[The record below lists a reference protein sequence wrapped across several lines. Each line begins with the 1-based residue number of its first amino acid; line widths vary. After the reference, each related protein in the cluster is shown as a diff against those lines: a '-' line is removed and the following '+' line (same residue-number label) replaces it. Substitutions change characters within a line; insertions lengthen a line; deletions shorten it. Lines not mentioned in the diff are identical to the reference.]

1 MTGIHS
7 ITYRDER
14 DRNHWFGDLIGD
26 LFSLLNRT
34 DIFADF
40 TAQSS
45 VGLQWVPSA
54 SNDSIGTWNF
64 LRQVIVAWEL
74 TTRLKNPGEG
84 GWTGFTP
91 CVLASLIVADLWL
104 KHAKIVLKDATVPI
118 KDLKKAETPAEKAKA
133 EEFKKRGDEA
143 WKRKDYQAASDL
155 YTEAMKV
162 DLINA
167 VYRCNRAA
175 AQLGL
180 ENWENAEE
188 DAYVATQLDPKYA
201 KAWSRLGM
209 AKLKQGCGK
218 QAEKAYEMALHVA
231 GKDAT
236 APMRQGL
243 ADAKA
248 KINETVKTINAETDQ
263 AKRHAMR
270 SDFLEEDFDIVSKA
284 LELHSVIHEQQ
295 VEGLLLFAAKLKWP
309 YINEARDYAED
320 VYNKLRGGE
329 TINIHLH
336 DWLFGLVLPGKWFAF
351 KIMSALVLSTPSIRD
366 KVGVAHC
373 SDCGLSLPTRSYWR
387 CRSVLG
393 RVLGCLPG
401 VQGLCGWIGPCPP
414 VVFEPS
420 LEDSRKPR
428 HICTLARNISPF
440 NHKSDINDHD
450 HVYDWDDHDHATHI
464 QPNEEI
470 NPYMA
475 DMKDSSRWIIPE
487 PPVHDISVCQLK
499 SVKLR
504 KLPLDVNIKAD
515 PNNTEDLNIE
525 NETKYR
531 ASLEFIIDDNPNR
544 PITYKLLTNPVFVTP
559 PPCHPGPKGPHEV
572 HFRDLPLYQK
582 NIWSIEQ
589 LKDHVQWDDSDSV
602 SDNGYDVMI
611 INATGKGAEVL
622 ARAWCSER
630 GRNAVIR
637 RAGGPCF
644 VCAVR
649 AVGKR
654 GLGLGTLIWVG

>member
-1 MTGIHS
+1 LYS
-7 ITYRDER
+7 V
-14 DRNHWFGDLIGD
+14 
-26 LFSLLNRT
+26 LNRT

-40 TAQSS
+40 RGDSS
-45 VGLQWVPSA
+45 VGVQWVTTA
-54 SNDSIGTWNF
+54 SNDSIGIWNF

-74 TTRLKNPGEG
+74 TTRLNNLG
-84 GWTGFTP
+84 GGGYTGFTP
-91 CVLASLIVADLWL
+91 RILATLIIADLWL
-104 KHAKIVLKDATVPI
+104 KHVRIILTDATIPI
-118 KDLKKAETPAEKAKA
+118 GDLKKPESPAEKAKG
-133 EEFKKRGDEA
+133 EEFKKKGDEA

-162 DLINA
+162 DLTDA

-175 AQLGL
+175 AELAL
-180 ENWENAEE
+180 EHWENAEE
-188 DAYVATQLDPKYA
+188 DAHVATQLDPKYA

-209 AKLKQGCGK
+209 ARLKLGCGK
-218 QAEKAYEMALHVA
+218 QAEKAYEMALRVA

-236 APMRQGL
+236 AAMRQGL

-248 KINETVKTINAETDQ
+248 KINETVKAINDETDQ

-270 SDFLEEDFDIVSKA
+270 SDFLEEDFENFGKVP
-284 LELHSVIHEQQ
+284 ELHSVIHEQQ

-309 YINEARDYAED
+309 YINEVRDYAED
-320 VYNKLRGGE
+320 VYSELRGGR
-329 TINIHLH
+329 TVNIHLH

-351 KIMSALVLSTPSIRD
+351 KIMSALILSTSSIRD
-366 KVGVAHC
+366 KVGVAHYYE
-373 SDCGLSLPTRSYWR
+373 CGLSLPTCSYWR
-387 CRSVLG
+387 CRSVLS

-414 VVFEPS
+414 IEFEPS
-420 LEDSRKPR
+420 IEDSRKPR
-428 HICTLARNISPF
+428 HIRALARNISPF
-440 NHKSDINDHD
+440 NHKSDINDRD
-450 HVYDWDDHDHATHI
+450 HVYDWDDRDHATNI

-475 DMKDSSRWIIPE
+475 DMKDSSRWIVPE

-499 SVKLR
+499 SIKLR
-504 KLPLDVNIKAD
+504 KLPLDVNIKASR
-515 PNNTEDLNIE
+515 NSIQDLDVE

-531 ASLEFIIDDNPNR
+531 ASLEFIIDDNPDC

-559 PPCHPGPKGPHEV
+559 PPCRPGPKGPHEV
-572 HFRDLPLYQK
+572 HFRELPLYQK

-589 LKDHVQWDDSDSV
+589 LKDHTQWDDSDSG
-602 SDNGYDVMI
+602 SESGHDVMI

-630 GRNAVIR
+630 GRNAIIR

-649 AVGKR
+649 AAGKR